1 MPLIERHDLITV
13 EPEIPASACI
23 IWLHGLGAD
32 GYDFVSITP
41 YLNERLGNP
50 GIRYLFP
57 HAPQRPVTIADG
69 QTMRSW
75 YDIMAMAPKRTIDP
89 DQLADSVNRV
99 YQLVEEQMKAGIE
112 PQKIVIAGFSQGGAV
127 AYQAASSCAHTL
139 GGLIAMSTYVP
150 DASVVNPF
158 FVNAANQQLPVF
170 IGHGLYDQVVP
181 LTLAEQA
188 LSQLQSHGL
197 QPEWH
202 TYPIQ
207 HEVARLEVD
216 DIARFLQNLLR
227 FCF

>member
-1 MPLIERHDLITV
+1 MPLLEQPDLITV
-13 EPEIPASACI
+13 EPDQPATACI

-41 YLNERLGNP
+41 YLNERLGHQ

-69 QTMRSW
+69 QSMRSW
-75 YDIMAMAPKRTIDP
+75 YDIMAMSPKRTIDP

-99 YQLVEEQMKAGIE
+99 YQLIESQMAAGIDSR
-112 PQKIVIAGFSQGGAV
+112 KIVIAGFSQGGAV
-127 AYQAASSCAHTL
+127 AYQAASSCVHPL
-139 GGLIAMSTYVP
+139 GALLALSTYVP

-158 FVNAANQQLPVF
+158 CVSTANQQLPVF
-170 IGHGLYDQVVP
+170 IGHGQYDNVVP
-181 LTLAEQA
+181 ISLAQEA
-188 LSQLQSHGL
+188 MDQLQSHGL
-197 QPEWH
+197 QPHWA

-216 DIARFLQNLLR
+216 DIARFLQGLPHVTS
-227 FCF
+227 